1 MACCWRQRQI
11 NRRKRNACRNSDADR
26 DSQKEKRA
34 ERCRHLKMS
43 VSQLQ
48 HLRSAKELDRLDFWR
63 VEKLAEL
70 AGKKVTWEEECER
83 KMESGKN

>member
-1 MACCWRQRQI
+1 MHAEI
-11 NRRKRNACRNSDADR
+11 AMLIETVKKRNGLRDAGIC
-26 DSQKEKRA
+26 
-34 ERCRHLKMS
+34 ERLKMS

-48 HLRSAKELDRLDFWR
+48 HMRSAKELDRLDFWR